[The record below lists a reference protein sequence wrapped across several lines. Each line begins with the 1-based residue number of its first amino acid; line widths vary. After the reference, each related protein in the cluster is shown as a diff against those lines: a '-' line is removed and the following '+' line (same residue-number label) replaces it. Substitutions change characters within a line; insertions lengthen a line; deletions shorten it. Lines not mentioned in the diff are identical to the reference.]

1 MKVKVRGLV
10 FVGFAAAV
18 FAQSAFAT
26 ITPVVAEKKIVTSKY
41 YVDSKFQEKED
52 KVKLTGT
59 QTIGDIT
66 SDQWASNDLYPSMN
80 VLKGVKDKVNGISVV
95 EAAGGYV
102 DVSQSGDTYTLNVD
116 SDKID
121 STGAAIQAS
130 GTTDNGKLVTAG
142 AVKAI
147 LDTDLTDSTNT
158 ATTVPTAA
166 AVVTYAE
173 AASNK
178 ATAIVTD
185 STANNYNAASDDAYP
200 TTAAVYNFVTSQ
212 GSANY
217 QRKLGSG
224 EAGLYVG
231 AYDANNANT
240 WKAIQGASTT
250 GTGAATDYV
259 TINETSSG
267 SGVYEI
273 NLDSA
278 QIASSIAASSGSST
292 KLATE
297 GAVYNF
303 VTTGYQ
309 PINDTATVQ
318 VSYNGGWS
326 ALTDGGSDYID
337 VARNSTSGNTEV
349 TLTNLTAATTDFVA
363 HIANDSAN
371 AATRAKLAK
380 SGDVYDF
387 VMAQTGGLAIPEM
400 PDGCDTVAEDGGYC
414 ALVYGLTSGTAGQ
427 SGATYG
433 LQWTVM
439 APDTMPTGI

>member
-1 MKVKVRGLV
+1 MKVKIKGLV

-18 FAQSAFAT
+18 FAQSAMAT
-26 ITPVVAEKKIVTSKY
+26 ISANTADKKIVTSKY
-41 YVDSKFQEKED
+41 YVDSNFQD
-52 KVKLTGT
+52 KSDRVTALPTGT
-59 QTIGDIT
+59 EQEIANAWNSTT
-66 SDQWASNDLYPSMN
+66 TYPSMAI
-80 VLKGVKDKVNGISVV
+80 LKSVKDKADAINVV
-95 EAAGGYV
+95 EAEGGYV
-102 DVSQSGDTYTLNVD
+102 DVSKSGDTYTLNVD
-116 SDKID
+116 AGKID

-130 GTTDNGKLVTAG
+130 GTTDDGKLVTAG

-173 AASNK
+173 AVTNK
-178 ATAIVTD
+178 APAIVTD
-185 STANNYNAASDDAYP
+185 SAANDYNAASNDKYP

-224 EAGLYVG
+224 ETGLYVG

-250 GTGAATDYV
+250 GTGAATDDV
-259 TINETSSG
+259 TINETDTN

-309 PINDTATVQ
+309 PINDTTTVK
-318 VSYNGGWS
+318 VSYNGEWS

-349 TLTNLTAATTDFVA
+349 TLTNLTAATTDF
-363 HIANDSAN
+363 DSTN
-371 AATRAKLAK
+371 NRTKLAR

-400 PDGCDTVAEDGGYC
+400 PDGCDTVAATGGYC
-414 ALVYGLTSGTAGQ
+414 ALVYGLISGTAGQ

-439 APDTMPTGI
+439 APDTMPTGTGD